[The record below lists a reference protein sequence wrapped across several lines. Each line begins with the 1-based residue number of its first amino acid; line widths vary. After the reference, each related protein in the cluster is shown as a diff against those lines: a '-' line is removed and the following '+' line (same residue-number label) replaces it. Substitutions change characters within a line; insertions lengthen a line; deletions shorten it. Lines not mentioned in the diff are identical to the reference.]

1 MKVCIHEKLVVNMVM
16 KIRIYDIEYRTIML
30 ELEIHSTV
38 ATFSLC
44 GVLIYLIHVKTR
56 EWNNYQLPFE

>member
-1 MKVCIHEKLVVNMVM
+1 MTV
-16 KIRIYDIEYRTIML
+16 ML

-38 ATFSLC
+38 ATFSLY